1 MRVFNLGVIVVAL
14 IVLTILIVWLST
26 AWMAFEKSLGLTF
39 SDINSCLVAERNMIL
54 ARLIGSEMAP
64 AGLRRC
70 YPPKALRVTRVASMN
85 RAEGH
90 LLLPPA
96 SNFRIIERHKILR
109 RMKETAAI
117 AEVVS
122 VAKKPLTLER
132 SGAEGHVYA
141 VKAKMY
147 RPPRKYSNDLFRVKV
162 CEPIDLAK
170 NAPVVRNT
178 AFLRSILIRSRLQ
191 SCNTS
196 QKSLRLK
203 LCLLNEMLPQIR
215 T

>member
-26 AWMAFEKSLGLTF
+26 TWVAFEKSLAHA
-39 SDINSCLVAERNMIL
+39 SDINSSRVGEPNIIL
-54 ARLIGSEMAP
+54 TRLSGSSNSPGADLSC
-64 AGLRRC
+64 G
-70 YPPKALRVTRVASMN
+70 YSPKPLRVTRVASMN
-85 RAEGH
+85 WAEGN

-96 SNFRIIERHKILR
+96 SNFRIIETHKILR
-109 RMKETAAI
+109 HMKERAAI

-147 RPPRKYSNDLFRVKV
+147 RPPSKYSNDLFRVKV
-162 CEPIDLAK
+162 C
-170 NAPVVRNT
+170 
-178 AFLRSILIRSRLQ
+178 
-191 SCNTS
+191 
-196 QKSLRLK
+196 
-203 LCLLNEMLPQIR
+203 
-215 T
+215 